1 MLPQSSRIAAVILE
15 YDVGSSCRVS
25 ESASFASRG
34 AGLPLRMHPRM
45 VASIAVDAHSV
56 CAHICAAAQE
66 TVVNGTALGWSVEL
80 RYTNYRARLLLI
92 RLADIARM

>member
-1 MLPQSSRIAAVILE
+1 
-15 YDVGSSCRVS
+15 
-25 ESASFASRG
+25 
-34 AGLPLRMHPRM
+34 MHPRM

-92 RLADIARM
+92 RLADTNKYVETYSWLIFSMVRVFRLNTP